1 MRCCIRMRRQFERS
15 DTEYHTLRQI
25 SSWLTEELRDKIAP
39 EYFGTAKS
47 IALGDLINYLKN
59 YWGIVGREN
68 VHQELMRKIRFF
80 SSHEPEETKQFI
92 SFWLRTWLK
101 KWEKRVKII
110 DEDQEMPLKSEFE
123 DKNQKDEIWQSLSK
137 KNEMIDLV
145 VQAMI
150 KNGEICATSLI
161 AKNLVRA
168 EIKRYLELY
177 DLEGQE
183 GLKKIE
189 ENLLNIVNRVVAKIR
204 DLRSREGPLIYLKR
218 KMR

>member
-1 MRCCIRMRRQFERS
+1 MRRQFERS
-15 DTEYHTLRQI
+15 GTEYHTLGQI
-25 SSWLTEELRDKIAP
+25 SSWFNQELRDKIPP
-39 EYFGTAKS
+39 EYFETAKG

-101 KWEKRVKII
+101 KWEKRVKIL
-110 DEDQEMPLKSEFE
+110 DEDQEMPFESEFE
-123 DKNQKDEIWQSLSK
+123 DKNQEDEIWQSLGK
-137 KNEMIDLV
+137 KSEMIDLV

-161 AKNLVRA
+161 AKNLIRA
-168 EIKRYLELY
+168 EIKHYSELY
-177 DLEGQE
+177 DLERQE
-183 GLKKIE
+183 GVKKIE
-189 ENLLNIVNRVVAKIR
+189 KNLLNIVNRVVVKIR
-204 DLRSREGPLIYLKR
+204 NLRSLEGPLLYLKR
-218 KMR
+218 K